1 MTLINY
7 STPSLPLELEILN
20 EQGTNF
26 PPGGTLKTLGIFQR
40 VAVQT
45 FHSMTY
51 LTTRSW
57 KAVVNLKWY
66 RKMFFVDNMLS

>member
-26 PPGGTLKTLGIFQR
+26 SLEEL
-40 VAVQT
+40 
-45 FHSMTY
+45 
-51 LTTRSW
+51 
-57 KAVVNLKWY
+57 
-66 RKMFFVDNMLS
+66 